1 MHAGYWYER
10 WREGR
15 IGFHLND
22 TNPNLT
28 EWFDRLDLKPGSRIF
43 VPLCGKSVD
52 MLWLVEQG
60 MEVVGVELSE
70 LAVRSL
76 FEENGLTPEIDN
88 RHDHDYWQAGKLTLI
103 HADLFDMQP
112 DDLGISDVVYDRAS
126 LIALP
131 PEMRPSYADKM
142 RQLLPA
148 RIPQLLITLEYRQEL
163 MDGPPFAVSHEE
175 VLALYGRHHAIT
187 RLASVDVLVDEP
199 RFMQK
204 GLDELTEN
212 VYLLR

>member
-60 MEVVGVELSE
+60 MEVVGVELLE
-70 LAVRSL
+70 LGALAAVDRILQGQPMDREDLPQSL
-76 FEENGLTPEIDN
+76 QRGSVTQADHVHVAPAAGGL
-88 RHDHDYWQAGKLTLI
+88 
-103 HADLFDMQP
+103 
-112 DDLGISDVVYDRAS
+112 
-126 LIALP
+126 
-131 PEMRPSYADKM
+131 
-142 RQLLPA
+142 
-148 RIPQLLITLEYRQEL
+148 
-163 MDGPPFAVSHEE
+163 
-175 VLALYGRHHAIT
+175 
-187 RLASVDVLVDEP
+187 P
-199 RFMQK
+199 RRRR
-204 GLDELTEN
+204 G
-212 VYLLR
+212 